1 MKDKKFKKNQKN
13 KYVDPNSLKE
23 SGDSSNPYLKE
34 LAALA
39 AILGTGATGAAILP
53 NDRVYAA
60 QTSVDAKSQ
69 IVGSVSES
77 TQTDLS
83 KKGNSKSDEN
93 GVSTSNSEAKSMSTS
108 SSKSLRISRSAS
120 TSLSQSQQISQS
132 MSLSNSQSLSESLSY
147 SKSKLNSSSN
157 TQKKI
162 SNSETHSTFKSSK
175 NKKISEENSLT
186 SSSNTNRS
194 SNKTNIRN
202 FYSSETSSLDRSQG
216 PFQSNTSE
224 INSLSLSSR
233 QLIGENFQIPVVI
246 QNSINNSSDNKTQ
259 TNNKKLQ
266 IDKLNLTG
274 VFTNLLQINDEN
286 AVDVSTSAEFQN
298 ALNNS
303 TVNAIRLTA
312 NIDLGQSSIGS
323 IRIPPRNLTIDGAN
337 HDLNLGNNCIW
348 LNNSASPKTTT
359 IIKSLNLY
367 TANNRGGFAL
377 TNSGAETLIYD
388 NVHATGGAAVFAD
401 TYASSGYLKTF
412 EIQGHTTID
421 GVNSYQY
428 NGNTYD
434 TSSANFVGYSTLL
447 YAGNDLIV
455 DDNASLIINNN
466 MSAYDVAMLANNGE
480 HAVRVGENATLR
492 INNTYSYSG
501 GEIWNNVGNIA
512 LTNGEA
518 EFTAGKN
525 SNINLST
532 SGANIYIASGST
544 NNTVNF
550 EAATNT
556 TFSGNTNFY
565 FGGSDNTVNIDDP
578 AHVILN
584 TTTGTTYST
593 NSSNLTINATD
604 TNVIVTKNGVTKRS
618 NYFANNRST
627 VNGTNYT
634 IGITIGEQNNGETAV
649 KNVMADINK
658 SGTTRVEYT
667 SETQHS
673 ESISDSIRT
682 SESISTAIIESEST
696 SASERESESLSNSVS
711 MSESLSNS
719 VSMSESLSNS
729 VSMSESLSNSV
740 SMSESLSNSVSMSE
754 SLSNSVS
761 MSESLSNSVSMS
773 ESLSNS
779 VSMSESL
786 SNSVSTSESLS
797 NSVSMNKSQSRST
810 PNNSST
816 QSTST
821 DTLQPKHKNAESVDK
836 AAKKDHRRGKL
847 PQTGA
852 ESNSS
857 FLGLMIAALGGL
869 LGFRRKKR
877 KDEDKD

>member
-466 MSAYDVAMLANNGE
+466 MSAYDVAMLAN
-480 HAVRVGENATLR
+480 RRMMWQCWPIMENML
-492 INNTYSYSG
+492 Y
-501 GEIWNNVGNIA
+501 E
-512 LTNGEA
+512 L
-518 EFTAGKN
+518 
-525 SNINLST
+525 
-532 SGANIYIASGST
+532 
-544 NNTVNF
+544 
-550 EAATNT
+550 
-556 TFSGNTNFY
+556 
-565 FGGSDNTVNIDDP
+565 
-578 AHVILN
+578 
-584 TTTGTTYST
+584 
-593 NSSNLTINATD
+593 
-604 TNVIVTKNGVTKRS
+604 
-618 NYFANNRST
+618 
-627 VNGTNYT
+627 
-634 IGITIGEQNNGETAV
+634 V
-649 KNVMADINK
+649 KM
-658 SGTTRVEYT
+658 
-667 SETQHS
+667 
-673 ESISDSIRT
+673 
-682 SESISTAIIESEST
+682 
-696 SASERESESLSNSVS
+696 
-711 MSESLSNS
+711 
-719 VSMSESLSNS
+719 
-729 VSMSESLSNSV
+729 
-740 SMSESLSNSVSMSE
+740 
-754 SLSNSVS
+754 
-761 MSESLSNSVSMS
+761 
-773 ESLSNS
+773 
-779 VSMSESL
+779 
-786 SNSVSTSESLS
+786 
-797 NSVSMNKSQSRST
+797 
-810 PNNSST
+810 
-816 QSTST
+816 
-821 DTLQPKHKNAESVDK
+821 
-836 AAKKDHRRGKL
+836 
-847 PQTGA
+847 
-852 ESNSS
+852 
-857 FLGLMIAALGGL
+857 L
-869 LGFRRKKR
+869 L
-877 KDEDKD
+877 

>member
-401 TYASSGYLKTF
+401 TY
-412 EIQGHTTID
+412 
-421 GVNSYQY
+421 
-428 NGNTYD
+428 D

-729 VSMSESLSNSV
+729 VSMSE
-740 SMSESLSNSVSMSE
+740 
-754 SLSNSVS
+754 
-761 MSESLSNSVSMS
+761 
-773 ESLSNS
+773 
-779 VSMSESL
+779 
-786 SNSVSTSESLS
+786 
-797 NSVSMNKSQSRST
+797 
-810 PNNSST
+810 
-816 QSTST
+816 
-821 DTLQPKHKNAESVDK
+821 
-836 AAKKDHRRGKL
+836 
-847 PQTGA
+847 
-852 ESNSS
+852 
-857 FLGLMIAALGGL
+857 
-869 LGFRRKKR
+869 
-877 KDEDKD
+877 